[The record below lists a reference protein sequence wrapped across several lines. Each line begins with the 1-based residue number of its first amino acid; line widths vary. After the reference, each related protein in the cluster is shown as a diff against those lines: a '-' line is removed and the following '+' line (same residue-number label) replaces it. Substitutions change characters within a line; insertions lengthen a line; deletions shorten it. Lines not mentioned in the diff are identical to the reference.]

1 MIGWSKATDLIAFC
15 DPAPPWNYF
24 TEPKTIQFQELRQ
37 YDRTLSEYYNA
48 RDPDFMRFKVAVK
61 NILQDE
67 NDLIEI
73 VQLVGKDSLGEDQ
86 KATLAVAELLKNEF
100 LQQDAF
106 SKHDFNCPLP
116 KTIGMMKCFITYY
129 DQCKKV
135 LLESQKSEKKISMA
149 LIEESLEESVLSKL
163 KSMKF
168 IHPETPEKEIVKQL
182 DDLAESIENEFRRLA
197 HG

>member
-1 MIGWSKATDLIAFC
+1 
-15 DPAPPWNYF
+15 
-24 TEPKTIQFQELRQ
+24 
-37 YDRTLSEYYNA
+37 
-48 RDPDFMRFKVAVK
+48 MRFKVAVK

-86 KATLAVAELLKNEF
+86 KATLAVAELIKNEF

-129 DQCKKV
+129 EQCKKV
-135 LLESQKSEKKISMA
+135 LLESQKSERKISMA

-168 IHPETPEKEIVKQL
+168 IHPETPET
-182 DDLAESIENEFRRLA
+182 
-197 HG
+197 